1 MINLSPW
8 STRKNPT
15 PDRQKKGRE
24 ELRKTVEQ
32 RRYLASVKYCQ
43 MCSKAVY
50 PNANGEYALHKV
62 YDEKRKL
69 NLLICDECLEKWQK
83 V

>member
-24 ELRKTVEQ
+24 ELRKTIEQ
-32 RRYLASVKYCQ
+32 KRYLKSVRFCQ
-43 MCSKAVY
+43 SCGRKVY
-50 PNANGEYALHKV
+50 PDANGEYALTKV
-62 YDEKRKL
+62 FDREKGID
-69 NLLICDECLEKWQK
+69 LLICDKCKNG
-83 V
+83 